1 MVAPSGKTKLD
12 TERFTPSSSSQVLI
26 ETGRVAA
33 LDEVLNATIK
43 GRAIRRSSVT
53 GVRPVVNH
61 AIAGNTIKP

>member
-1 MVAPSGKTKLD
+1 MAATASNSAVPSIFMVAPSGKTKLD

-43 GRAIRRSSVT
+43 GRAI
-53 GVRPVVNH
+53 
-61 AIAGNTIKP
+61 